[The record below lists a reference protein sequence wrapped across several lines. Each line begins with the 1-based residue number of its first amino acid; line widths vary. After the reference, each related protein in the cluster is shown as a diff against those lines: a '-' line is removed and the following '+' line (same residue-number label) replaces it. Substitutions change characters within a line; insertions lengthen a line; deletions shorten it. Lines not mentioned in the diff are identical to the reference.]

1 MAIANHIYNVDIF
14 YEIINIFF
22 DYSNGRIHKGTVK
35 MDILCTFTILQ
46 TYKKKINNKRK
57 QAAELIHT
65 LHMPL

>member
-35 MDILCTFTILQ
+35 MDSVYIHNITNLQ
-46 TYKKKINNKRK
+46 KKK
-57 QAAELIHT
+57 
-65 LHMPL
+65 